1 VLRVMLEATRS
12 VARSAKRAA
21 DCASPQRGKRNHEE
35 NETHF
40 HLKTIIM
47 TMRRTAVHPRRGGL
61 KLYFSGLVTAYTTR
75 RESMMTFTSHAAGP
89 PRKALNHERPYSS
102 ARQHDV
108 LSGGRIIHLLPADR
122 SLKAGGR
129 LGLRHLRKVDRVFA
143 EGDRPRA
150 RGER

>member
-1 VLRVMLEATRS
+1 LRAVRSEPLTAPHLSGARETMKRTR
-12 VARSAKRAA
+12 
-21 DCASPQRGKRNHEE
+21 H
-35 NETHF
+35 TF
-40 HLKTIIM
+40 ILKTIIM
-47 TMRRTAVHPRRGGL
+47 TMRRTAVHPRRGG
-61 KLYFSGLVTAYTTR
+61 FSGLVTLR
-75 RESMMTFTSHAAGP
+75 DESMMTFTSHAAGP